1 VSDRWT
7 ILACGD
13 PARGDDGA
21 ALAAVDR
28 LATSGAADARI
39 RRVGMLQ
46 VEHVIDALA
55 AGGCLV
61 VDAVRGVEPG
71 SVVELRLVELAA
83 GSSGFIPASS
93 HALPLGETVRLAEL
107 LGADL
112 GRGTFIGIGGRSFDL
127 GAAMTDD
134 AVSGVEAAAAAIER
148 LLHEGTQTVSQ
159 CA

>member
-1 VSDRWT
+1 MSERWT

-13 PARGDDGA
+13 PSRGDDGA

-28 LATSGAADARI
+28 LSPGVSTDAWI
-39 RRVGMLQ
+39 RPVGMLQ

-55 AGGCLV
+55 AGCCLV

-71 SVVELRLVELAA
+71 SVVALPLAELAA
-83 GSSGFIPASS
+83 GPSGFIPASS

-112 GRGTFIGIGGRSFDL
+112 TSGTFIGIGGGSFDL
-127 GAAMTDD
+127 GTAMSDD
-134 AVSGVEAAAAAIER
+134 AASGVEAAVAAIER
-148 LLHEGTQTVSQ
+148 LLNDGPRAVSR

>member
-1 VSDRWT
+1 MSERWT

-28 LATSGAADARI
+28 LTRNGAADARI

-55 AGGCLV
+55 AGRCLV

-71 SVVELRLVELAA
+71 SVVELPLAKLAA

-112 GRGTFIGIGGRSFDL
+112 ARGTFIGIGGRSFDL
-127 GAAMTDD
+127 GTAMSDD
-134 AVSGVEAAAAAIER
+134 AASGVEAAVAAIER
-148 LLHEGTQTVSQ
+148 LLNEGSRAVSR

>member
-1 VSDRWT
+1 MSDRWT

-28 LATSGAADARI
+28 VAGGGTADALI
-39 RRVGMLQ
+39 RRVGMLH

-55 AGGCLV
+55 AGRCLV
-61 VDAVRGVEPG
+61 VDAIRGVEPG
-71 SVVELRLVELAA
+71 VPVELPLRQLAT
-83 GSSGFIPASS
+83 GSSGFTPASS
-93 HALPLGETVRLAEL
+93 HALPLDETVRLAEL

-112 GRGTFIGIGGRSFDL
+112 ARGMFMGIGGRSFDL
-127 GAAMTDD
+127 GDALSDEASRGVDAA
-134 AVSGVEAAAAAIER
+134 VAAIER
-148 LLHEGTQTVSQ
+148 LLREAPRGASR